1 MMKTTKLYDD
11 IPYEKEFS
19 GKVINVQKGDGCAMV
34 QLDRTLF
41 FPEEGGQTSD
51 IGVLNGFEVSHV
63 SIKDGFITHE
73 VRCSDTELKAGD
85 EVKGCID
92 WHHRFSNMQNH
103 TGEHIL
109 SGILHSRWGSENVGF
124 HLSDNIVTLDT
135 SKELDLNELKELEG
149 EANKAVFSNLPVT
162 CRYYD
167 EDELKGMTYRS
178 KIDLNES
185 VRIVTIQ
192 GIDSCACCAPHVAH
206 TGEIGI
212 IKIVKAIRYKGG
224 MRLTILAGER
234 AYNYLSSLQDTTDEL
249 SHILSESTDK
259 LPDAVQRIL
268 AENNE
273 LKIKI
278 KNDSAVRLEA
288 DMALLDADSVDA
300 VLFIGSIDRVVQRNA
315 VNRLTGSHAG
325 ICAIFAGDEE
335 SGYDFIVA
343 YPDGDAREVSK
354 LMNEKLK
361 ARGGGSADMVQG
373 NVKASESD
381 IRRVLETMRGEA
393 K

>member
-1 MMKTTKLYDD
+1 MKTTKLYDD
-11 IPYEKEFS
+11 MPYEKEFS
-19 GKVINVQKGDGCAMV
+19 GRVIDVQKGDGCVKV

-63 SIKDGFITHE
+63 LIKDGVITHE
-73 VRCSDTELKAGD
+73 VRCDETELKIGD

-135 SKELDLNELKELEG
+135 SKELDSDELKELEE
-149 EANKAVFSNLPVT
+149 EANKAVYRDIPVS

-167 EDELKGMTYRS
+167 EDELAGMTYRS

-185 VRIVTIQ
+185 VRIVTIP
-192 GIDSCACCAPHVAH
+192 GIDACACCAPHVVR

-234 AYNYLSSLQDTTDEL
+234 AYKYLSALQDTADEL

-259 LPDAVQRIL
+259 LTDAVQRIL
-268 AENNE
+268 TENNE

-278 KNDSAVRLEA
+278 KNDSAARLEA
-288 DMALLDADSVDA
+288 DMASLDDDSADA
-300 VLFIGSIDRVVQRNA
+300 VLFTGSIDRVVQRNA
-315 VNRLTGSHAG
+315 VNRLAESHAG
-325 ICAIFAGDEE
+325 ICAIFAGDDD
-335 SGYDFIVA
+335 SGYDFIIA
-343 YPDGDAREVSK
+343 YPGGDAREVSK
-354 LMNEKLK
+354 LMNEKLH
-361 ARGGGSADMVQG
+361 ARGGGSSDMVQG
-373 NVKASESD
+373 NVKASEID
-381 IRRVLETMRGEA
+381 IRKVLNEMRGEA
-393 K
+393 V

>member
-11 IPYEKEFS
+11 MPYEREFT
-19 GKVINVQKGDGCAMV
+19 GRVIDVQKGDGCAMV
-34 QLDRTLF
+34 RLDRTLF

-63 SIKDGFITHE
+63 LIKDGVITHE
-73 VRCSDTELKAGD
+73 VRCDETELKIGD

-109 SGILHSRWGSENVGF
+109 SGIIHSRWGSENVGF

-135 SKELDLNELKELEG
+135 SKELDSCELKELEE
-149 EANKAVFSNLPVT
+149 EANKSVYNNLPVS

-178 KIDLNES
+178 KIDLHES
-185 VRIVTIQ
+185 VRIVTIP
-192 GIDSCACCAPHVAH
+192 GVDACACCAPHVAN

-234 AYNYLSSLQDTTDEL
+234 AYNYLRALQDTTDEL
-249 SHILSESTDK
+249 SHMLSESTDK
-259 LPDAVQRIL
+259 LTDAVQRIL

-354 LMNEKLK
+354 LMNEKLQ
-361 ARGGGSADMVQG
+361 ARGGGSYDMVQG

-381 IRRVLETMRGEA
+381 IRKALETMRGDA